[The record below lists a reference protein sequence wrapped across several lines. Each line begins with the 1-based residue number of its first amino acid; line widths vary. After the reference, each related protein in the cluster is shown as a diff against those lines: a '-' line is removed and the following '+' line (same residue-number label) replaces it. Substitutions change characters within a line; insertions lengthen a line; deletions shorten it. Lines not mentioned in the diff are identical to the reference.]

1 MDVNLSDKLYQ
12 GVKKHSPEM
21 SYIPKLCINFGQFI
35 KESAF
40 NILFNSPRMI
50 KLYNSIDTI
59 FFLFF
64 IIWQLNMS
72 TIVANVLL

>member
-1 MDVNLSDKLYQ
+1 MNVNLSDKLYQ

-40 NILFNSPRMI
+40 NILFNI
-50 KLYNSIDTI
+50 
-59 FFLFF
+59 LFNTP
-64 IIWQLNMS
+64 I
-72 TIVANVLL
+72 